1 MVDSRS
7 AIIVGVGP
15 FISSSLAHRLA
26 AQGWKIAL
34 LSRSQDKLDALTK
47 ALKDKHPDVTVVTHA
62 VDAGDVNAFLHA
74 LSETKAE
81 LSSVDVLCY
90 NAARVGEL
98 FEEVHDC
105 SRIERI
111 GNLGMD
117 DLMTVKP
124 ETVEADFK
132 TAAIGTLI
140 AGRWFAKNANTS
152 RVKQGEYPLL
162 LVTGGVLPQV
172 SWASTYRNGAR
183 QLTLTASF
191 PFFGFTFGRQIC
203 FSKHC
208 HQLFY

>member
-1 MVDSRS
+1 
-7 AIIVGVGP
+7 
-15 FISSSLAHRLA
+15 
-26 AQGWKIAL
+26 
-34 LSRSQDKLDALTK
+34 
-47 ALKDKHPDVTVVTHA
+47 
-62 VDAGDVNAFLHA
+62 
-74 LSETKAE
+74 
-81 LSSVDVLCY
+81 
-90 NAARVGEL
+90 
-98 FEEVHDC
+98 
-105 SRIERI
+105 
-111 GNLGMD
+111 MD

-132 TAAIGTLI
+132 TAAIGTLT

-162 LVTGGVLPQV
+162 LVTGGVLHQV

-208 HQLFY
+208 HQLFYCPAERVQCASRAAADSASYYP